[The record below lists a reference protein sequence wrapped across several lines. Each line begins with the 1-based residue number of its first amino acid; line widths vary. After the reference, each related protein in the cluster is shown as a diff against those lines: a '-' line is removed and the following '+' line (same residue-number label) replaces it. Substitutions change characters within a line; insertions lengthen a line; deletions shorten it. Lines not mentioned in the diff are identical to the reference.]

1 MNQDSE
7 ENILQ
12 TIDAVKDFIA
22 LCINGKFTPLRGTK
36 TLPDEEKALYNL
48 AMGDSSP
55 ALSLLE
61 ALMDDHID
69 RAAVLPAGG
78 KRDEMFAITSNYAV
92 TFGTLAAVADVHLA
106 TGAFEHGD

>member
-1 MNQDSE
+1 MP
-7 ENILQ
+7 
-12 TIDAVKDFIA
+12 VKDFIA

-69 RAAVLPAGG
+69 RGRRIGRPAENGTKCLP
-78 KRDEMFAITSNYAV
+78 
-92 TFGTLAAVADVHLA
+92 
-106 TGAFEHGD
+106 

>member
-78 KRDEMFAITSNYAV
+78 KRDEMFAITIKLCGNIRNIGGRCRRS
-92 TFGTLAAVADVHLA
+92 FGNR
-106 TGAFEHGD
+106 GI

>member
-48 AMGDSSP
+48 ARGRQ
-55 ALSLLE
+55 LSG
-61 ALMDDHID
+61 
-69 RAAVLPAGG
+69 AVFAGG
-78 KRDEMFAITSNYAV
+78 PDGRPY
-92 TFGTLAAVADVHLA
+92 
-106 TGAFEHGD
+106 